1 MPKQKTTIRFTV
13 DLPESVHVAL
23 SALAQ
28 TQRTHKA
35 TLVKLAI
42 AQLSIDDPIEVVPSE
57 KQTVRFTVD
66 MELEKHEQFSILA
79 IRMRR
84 RRTDLARWAILRL
97 LADCSNRSLV

>member
-35 TLVKLAI
+35 TLVKLAK
-42 AQLSIDDPIEVVPSE
+42 SSS
-57 KQTVRFTVD
+57 TF
-66 MELEKHEQFSILA
+66 
-79 IRMRR
+79 
-84 RRTDLARWAILRL
+84 
-97 LADCSNRSLV
+97 